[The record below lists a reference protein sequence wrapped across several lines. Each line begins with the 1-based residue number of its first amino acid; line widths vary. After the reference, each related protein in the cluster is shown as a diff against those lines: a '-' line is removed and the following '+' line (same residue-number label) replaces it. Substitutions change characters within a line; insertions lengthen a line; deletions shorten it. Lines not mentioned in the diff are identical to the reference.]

1 MASQVTINSPYEE
14 RELAGTGPEI
24 VPLAV
29 NASLLERPS
38 PMNDL
43 TQCVLTPEVPTEGF
57 APLGVGVHR
66 ASTIVFKDAAS
77 YAARG
82 DRGHQGYSYGLYGT
96 PTTRTLEAKLTTL
109 EGGAW
114 TFLTPSGQAA
124 NALAV
129 LPFLAAGDH
138 VLIADTAYPPMRDL
152 AETDLRRLGVEVAFF
167 DPLSP
172 DDVASKMRDNT
183 RIVWCESPGS
193 TTMEILDLPA
203 IVAMAHQR
211 GALVG
216 VDNTW
221 ATPLN
226 FKPIAHGADIVTEA
240 LTKFVSGHSDVL
252 MGSITVRDAD
262 LIKPIRSLIGRM
274 GIGVSPDDASL
285 VLRGFE
291 TLGVRLRHSERV
303 ALDFARRIATH
314 PLVEQVLHPA
324 LETFPGHAIWKRD
337 FLGSS
342 GVFSI
347 AFKHGATH
355 HVAAALDALQVFA
368 IGASWGGTRSLAAP
382 MSIEGF
388 RSATSWSGPDVILRL
403 SIGLEDERELWADI
417 ERLLAS
423 IEDETPSTGSEAWRK
438 AESRG

>member
-1 MASQVTINSPYEE
+1 
-14 RELAGTGPEI
+14 
-24 VPLAV
+24 
-29 NASLLERPS
+29 
-38 PMNDL
+38 MNDL
-43 TQCVLTPEVPTEGF
+43 TQCVITPEVASDGF
-57 APLGVGVHR
+57 VPLGVGVHR
-66 ASTIVFKDAAS
+66 ASTIVFKDAAA

-82 DRGHQGYSYGLYGT
+82 ERGYRGYSYGLYGT
-96 PTTRTLEAKLTTL
+96 PTTRTLEAKLTAL

-114 TFLTPSGQAA
+114 TFLAPSGQAA

-138 VLIADTAYPPMRDL
+138 IMIADTAYPPMRDL
-152 AETDLRRLGVEVAFF
+152 AETDLRRLGVDVDFF
-167 DPLSP
+167 DPTSP
-172 DDVASKMRDNT
+172 DDVMAKIRDRT

-193 TTMEILDLPA
+193 TTMEILDLPKIAA
-203 IVAMAHQR
+203 IAHEK

-226 FKPIAHGADIVTEA
+226 FKPLAHGADIVTEA

-252 MGSITVRDAD
+252 MGSITVLNED
-262 LIKPIRSLIGRM
+262 LIVPIRALIGRM
-274 GIGVSPDDASL
+274 GIGVSSDDASL

-303 ALDFARRIATH
+303 ALDFARRIAVH
-314 PLVEQVLHPA
+314 PLVEEVLHPA
-324 LETFPGHAIWKRD
+324 LETFPGHMIWKRD

-347 AFKHGATH
+347 IFKENLSQY
-355 HVAAALDALQVFA
+355 VAPALDAFTVFA

-388 RSATSWSGPDVILRL
+388 RSATSWPGPSLILRL
-403 SIGLEDERELWADI
+403 SVGLEDEGELWADI

-423 IEDETPSTGSEAWRK
+423 IQAQVDAASTGSGVKTVRL
-438 AESRG
+438 G

>member
-1 MASQVTINSPYEE
+1 
-14 RELAGTGPEI
+14 
-24 VPLAV
+24 
-29 NASLLERPS
+29 
-38 PMNDL
+38 MNDL

-57 APLGVGVHR
+57 APLSVGVHR
-66 ASTIVFKDAAS
+66 ASTIVFKDAAAYS
-77 YAARG
+77 SRLE
-82 DRGHQGYSYGLYGT
+82 RGHRGYSYGLYGT
-96 PTTRTLEAKLTTL
+96 PTTRTLEAKLSDL

-129 LPFLAAGDH
+129 LPFLASGDH
-138 VLIADTAYPPMRDL
+138 ILIADTAYPPMRDL
-152 AETDLRRLGVEVAFF
+152 AETDLRRLGVEVDFF
-167 DPLSP
+167 DPKSP
-172 DDVASKMRDNT
+172 EDVSSRIRETT

-193 TTMEILDLPA
+193 TTMEILDLPKIAA
-203 IVAMAHQR
+203 IAHER

-240 LTKFVSGHSDVL
+240 LTKFVAGHSDVL
-252 MGSITVRDAD
+252 MGSITVKDET

-291 TLGVRLRHSERV
+291 TLGVRLRHSEKV
-303 ALDFARRIATH
+303 ALSFARKIADH
-314 PLVEQVLHPA
+314 PLVAQVLHPA
-324 LETFPGHAIWKRD
+324 LESFQGHAIWKRD

-347 AFKHGATH
+347 VFRQSAVPYIAP
-355 HVAAALDALQVFA
+355 ALNALKVFA

-382 MSIEGF
+382 MSIESF
-388 RSATSWSGPDVILRL
+388 RSATSWSGPDIILRL
-403 SIGLEDERELWADI
+403 SIGLEDEGELWTDI
-417 ERLLAS
+417 ERLLAA
-423 IEDETPSTGSEAWRK
+423 IELQAEAEEGSTEMRVHAASPI
-438 AESRG
+438 